1 MTPGAISMS
10 DIVTAIGNLVTGSV
24 SWVGSMAS
32 AVVGSPLL
40 LFFVISGFVG
50 IGIGLLMRFVRR

>member
-1 MTPGAISMS
+1 MTPEVFSMA

-24 SWVGSMAS
+24 TWLGSMAT

-50 IGIGLLMRFVRR
+50 IGVGLLFRFVRR